1 MSTSK
6 EGKEPKG
13 FQKFWI
19 QLISSR
25 KLKASQRLAN
35 NLPQLV
41 GPLEYYK
48 SLDQLTDEEK
58 NWIKGAERKI
68 TEINQAR
75 LDLNAETGWKIY
87 KQLRRELL
95 ALDYKYRKAY
105 CINEAMTIFYESNKK
120 IKPGSWRI
128 KTINSLLAIPDPTEE
143 KIDEIKKTLQ
153 NPEFEDKELSKKILD
168 LLPKAD
174 EGTKVKNIFNP
185 EVPLENIVYA
195 AKILDEYQDNFYG
208 DLEAFNNRIRMLG
221 KLVFASLLIWILFAP
236 NLGHFPNARDLSET
250 VIEKQAEAFWEAVRA
265 KDSIAIQNNA
275 GQDTLK
281 PTVDTSDSGPKINDS
296 AETQDTTE
304 AETVPVPV
312 DTPSVDTPEID
323 SIIPD
328 TQETNESLMDQPLGS
343 ADKDSAKKGKPGK
356 EGTTPDDK
364 KPKPG
369 KADDDEDD
377 DEEGI
382 IAWWKKNYEA
392 RRLSL
397 FVILTGFIGSLVS
410 AFLRSIKIG
419 EKAFIPNKFFGRS
432 VMNARL
438 MLSTASALAI
448 YIFLSTGIIFVFQ
461 GPISFELLLT
471 FAFVAGF
478 SERLILRSVEK
489 LTKEEL
495 YMGRK
500 KD

>member
-1 MSTSK
+1 MSKSK
-6 EGKEPKG
+6 DEKKEKG
-13 FQKFWI
+13 TKNFFTRV
-19 QLISSR
+19 ISSR

-35 NLPQLV
+35 HLPQLV
-41 GPLEYYK
+41 GPIEYYK
-48 SLDQLTDEEK
+48 TLSQLTEEEK
-58 NWIKGAERKI
+58 IWLKSAESKI
-68 TEINQAR
+68 AEINKAR

-95 ALDYKYRKAY
+95 SLDYKYRKAY

-143 KIDEIKKTLQ
+143 KIEEIKKVLE
-153 NPEFEDKELSKKILD
+153 NSDLEDKELSKKILD
-168 LLPKAD
+168 LVPKTD
-174 EGTKVKNIFNP
+174 DGTKVKNIFNP
-185 EVPLENIVYA
+185 DVPLENIVYA
-195 AKILDEYQDNFYG
+195 AKILDEYQDNFYS
-208 DLEAFNNRIRMLG
+208 DLEAFNNRIQLLG
-221 KLVFASLLIWILFAP
+221 KLVFLSLLIWILFAP
-236 NLGHFPNARDLSET
+236 NLGHFPSAKDLSET
-250 VIEKQAEAFWEAVRA
+250 IIDKQAEAFWEAVHA
-265 KDSIAIQNNA
+265 KDSISIQQNED
-275 GQDTLK
+275 QETPK
-281 PTVDTSDSGPKINDS
+281 PPVDTSSSDQEGDESLEP
-296 AETQDTTE
+296 QDTSEAQTE
-304 AETVPVPV
+304 TIPI
-312 DTPSVDTPEID
+312 DTPSVDTPEIEPT
-323 SIIPD
+323 IPD
-328 TQETNESLMDQPLGS
+328 TPQANQPLGS
-343 ADKDSAKKGKPGK
+343 AKNSSSENEGPKGEEMKPEK
-356 EGTTPDDK
+356 ERFS
-364 KPKPG
+364 
-369 KADDDEDD
+369 
-377 DEEGI
+377 
-382 IAWWKKNYEA
+382 WWKKNYEA

-448 YIFLSTGIIFVFQ
+448 YIFLSTGVIFIFQ

-500 KD
+500 KKD

>member
-1 MSTSK
+1 MAEK
-6 EGKEPKG
+6 KGGEKAKG
-13 FQKFWI
+13 FKHFLTTI
-19 QLISSR
+19 ISSR
-25 KLKASQRLAN
+25 KLKASQRLSN
-35 NLPQLV
+35 HLPQLV
-41 GPLEYYK
+41 GPIEYYK
-48 SLDQLTDEEK
+48 SLSELTEEEK
-58 NWIKGAERKI
+58 TWLKSAESKI
-68 TEINQAR
+68 AEINQAR
-75 LDLNAETGWKIY
+75 LDLNSETGWKIY

-95 ALDYKYRKAY
+95 TLDYKYRKAY

-143 KIDEIKKTLQ
+143 KIEEIKKVL
-153 NPEFEDKELSKKILD
+153 ESSALEDKELSKKILD
-168 LLPKAD
+168 LIPKAD
-174 EGTKVKNIFNP
+174 DGTKVKNIFNP
-185 EVPLENIVYA
+185 DVPLENIVYA
-195 AKILDEYQDNFYG
+195 AKILDEYQDNFYA
-208 DLEAFNNRIRMLG
+208 DLEAFNNRIQLLG
-221 KLVFASLLIWILFAP
+221 KLVFLSLLIWILFAP
-236 NLGHFPNARDLSET
+236 NLGHFPNAKDLSEA
-250 VIEKQAEAFWEAVRA
+250 VIEKQAEAFWEAVHA
-265 KDSIAIQNNA
+265 KDSVTLQQNEEEEPPVPA
-275 GQDTLK
+275 VDKDSLDQGGDESSATQETSESQTDTL
-281 PTVDTSDSGPKINDS
+281 PADP
-296 AETQDTTE
+296 
-304 AETVPVPV
+304 
-312 DTPSVDTPEID
+312 PSVDTPEIE

-328 TQETNESLMDQPLGS
+328 TPQTNNSSMDQPLGS
-343 ADKDSAKKGKPGK
+343 AKKDSPKKNVPDKK
-356 EGTTPDDK
+356 ETTPDKKAAKPDK
-364 KPKPG
+364 DPNKQK
-369 KADDDEDD
+369 
-377 DEEGI
+377 I
-382 IAWWKKNYEA
+382 SWWKKHYEA

-448 YIFLSTGIIFVFQ
+448 YIFLSTGVIFIFQ

-500 KD
+500 KKD